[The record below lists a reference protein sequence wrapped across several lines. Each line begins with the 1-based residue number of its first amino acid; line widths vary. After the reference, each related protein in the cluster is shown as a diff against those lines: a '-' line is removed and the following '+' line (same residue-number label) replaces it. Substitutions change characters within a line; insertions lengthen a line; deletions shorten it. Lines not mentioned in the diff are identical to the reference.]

1 MIQSQFLLKEITFI
15 KNEEKV
21 RILRKLSNSNN
32 YENVLLTSPH
42 PTDKK
47 KFVCY
52 KVQRPGTTFIN

>member
-47 KFVCY
+47 NSSATEFSIP
-52 KVQRPGTTFIN
+52 VQLS